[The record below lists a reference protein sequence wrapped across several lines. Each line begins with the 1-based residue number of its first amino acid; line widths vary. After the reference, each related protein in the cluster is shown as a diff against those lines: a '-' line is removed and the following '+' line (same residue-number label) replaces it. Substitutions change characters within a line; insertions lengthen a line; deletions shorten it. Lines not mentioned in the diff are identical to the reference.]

1 MKNFIKTCFSTR
13 PSVTLPPA
21 ELEYAIE
28 ELRIFQENIESA
40 CLFLKQQ
47 HPQTFLPS
55 SSKTPLYL
63 VIGASEA
70 GKSTLLT
77 QSGLNLI
84 DAHRQN
90 ISNPSS
96 TRYCHFWF
104 SDKAI
109 WVDTAGHYTTANPN
123 NPSINLAWRGLIK
136 LIDSYKNRCPL
147 SGLIIAIDLADL
159 ARDPQKAQ
167 QILINIKQRIYEI
180 ARYVHELPMFLILTK
195 VDLIA
200 GFSDFFADLTGGTER
215 QQAFGIGLQD
225 LIGATR
231 PIQVFADKF
240 DLFMQKLQTRVFGR
254 LQQETS
260 LEKRGTIQDFPLQIE
275 RLKEVIE
282 EIVNEIPHNAQ
293 TRLQGIYFTSAVQHG
308 LAIDCLPLP
317 FMETP
322 NQEGKNIT
330 RNNAYLRGQQPYFV
344 GQLFQH
350 IINKNEGNKGKK
362 NVSSPTPHYLSLLR
376 TLLPLS
382 VIIIGGFTLYGSYL
396 SSLNSLTNLR
406 NVTQQ
411 YASILTEGDSNTKLN
426 QTYLLLQKTTK
437 DFHNTWWQFSTSPN
451 LNNLISSITKAYHSL
466 LRSVFIP
473 QLKAI
478 LEASLNAPIENQ
490 KPLDFYN
497 ALKAYL
503 MLGNQDRRDITYL
516 QKWFDSYWE
525 KTYSNNKD
533 LLLQQNLFLPAVLQN
548 NLNIDTDERVINV
561 ARAALTNVALDQ
573 LIFALFADQS
583 PLLKQ
588 HISTESSSI
597 ASFLSQE
604 FSIAKLYTE
613 PSVAETYNH
622 LSSTAS
628 NTITH
633 DWVLGLDQQGEQQ
646 NSLLADTKQLNRKI
660 RSIYLTRYVVAWN
673 DALNKVKITEFKDL
687 KQTVNDLQCLTKQSS
702 PLLGLL
708 HLVKAN
714 TISPRNDAQFNDL
727 VTAPFKNWQAIDEQ
741 KLQQILV
748 NLVNYLTPLTNSL
761 DHSQKSWGATKE
773 AMEQNKLPNEIEALR
788 SFAEKQPEPLRTW
801 LVTLAN
807 NSWDILL
814 QESKDYLNL
823 TWEKTVTPKFIT
835 TLQNRYPLS
844 KDSTSDV
851 SFEDFT
857 KFFGAHGVMDSFFAS
872 YLQPFVDTSKPY
884 WVWKKIANH
893 KIDISQETLEMFM
906 RASLIRKMFYPN
918 DIKHP
923 ISHFSLTPL
932 EIAPEVK
939 SFTLM
944 MEGQTIFAMPSRMG
958 SRWITWPGPKAENVA
973 LEFVDREGK
982 NTQATFGGPWAWF
995 KLLDKSSLQSTG
1007 DPRRYTLSFDL
1018 NGYSIK
1024 YQLVA
1029 DKLVNPFIPDIL
1041 ANFRCVEKF

>member
-1 MKNFIKTCFSTR
+1 MKNFIKDCLFSR
-13 PSVTLPPA
+13 PSAVLPPA
-21 ELEYAIE
+21 ELEYAVE

-40 CLFLKQQ
+40 CLFLKQRR
-47 HPQTFLPS
+47 PQTFLPS
-55 SSKTPLYL
+55 FTKTPLYL

-104 SDKAI
+104 SDKEI

-123 NPSINLAWRGLIK
+123 NVSINLAWRGLIK

-147 SGLIIAIDLADL
+147 SGLVIAIDLADL

-167 QILINIKQRIYEI
+167 QILLNIKQRIYEI
-180 ARYVHELPMFLILTK
+180 ARYVHGLPMFLVLTK

-200 GFSDFFADLTGGTER
+200 GFGDFFADLTGGTER

-231 PIQVFADKF
+231 PTQVFADKF
-240 DLFMQKLQTRVFGR
+240 DLFMQKLQARVFGR

-275 RLKEVIE
+275 RLKEVIA

-293 TRLQGIYFTSAVQHG
+293 ARLQGIYFTSAVQHG
-308 LAIDCLPLP
+308 LTIDCLPLP

-322 NQEGKNIT
+322 NQEGKNIP

-350 IINKNEGNKGKK
+350 IITKTEGNKGKK
-362 NVSSPTPHYLSLLR
+362 NFLSSTPRYLSLLN

-382 VIIIGGFTLYGSYL
+382 IIVIGGVSLYANYL
-396 SSLNSLTNLR
+396 SSLNSLNNLHH
-406 NVTQQ
+406 VAQQ
-411 YASILTEGDSNTKLN
+411 YSLILAEGDSNTKLN
-426 QTYLLLQKTTK
+426 QTYLLLQKTNEN
-437 DFHNTWWQFSTSPN
+437 FHNHWWQFSTSPN
-451 LNNLISSITKAYHSL
+451 INNLNTSITKTYHDL

-473 QLKAI
+473 QLKAV

-490 KPLDFYN
+490 KPLEFYN

-503 MLGNQDRRDITYL
+503 MLSNQDRRDISYL
-516 QKWFDSYWE
+516 QKWFDSYWG

-561 ARAALTNVALDQ
+561 ARAALTNVVLDQ
-573 LIFALFADQS
+573 LIFSLFADQS
-583 PLLKQ
+583 PLLNQ
-588 HISTESSSI
+588 HISTENSSI
-597 ASFLSQE
+597 TSFSAQE
-604 FSIAKLYTE
+604 FNIAKLYTE
-613 PSVAETYNH
+613 PYVEKIYTQLA
-622 LSSTAS
+622 STAS
-628 NTITH
+628 NAIAH
-633 DWVLGLDQQGEQQ
+633 DWILGLDQQGEQQ
-646 NSLLADTKQLNRKI
+646 NALLADTTQLSRKV
-660 RSIYLTRYVVAWN
+660 RSIYLTHYVVAWN
-673 DALNKVKITEFKDL
+673 DALNKVTITEFKDF
-687 KQTVNDLQCLTKQSS
+687 KQAANELQNLAKQSS
-702 PLLGLL
+702 PLFGLL

-727 VTAPFKNWQAIDEQ
+727 VIAPFKNWQAIDEQ
-741 KLQQILV
+741 KLQQILT
-748 NLVNYLTPLTNSL
+748 NLANYLTPLANSI
-761 DHSQKSWGATKE
+761 DHSQKSWLATKE
-773 AMEQNKLPNEIEALR
+773 AMEQNKLPKEIEALR
-788 SFAEKQPEPLRTW
+788 IFAENQPEPLRTW

-807 NSWDILL
+807 NSWGILL
-814 QESKDYLNL
+814 QESKDYLNAMW
-823 TWEKTVTPKFIT
+823 TKTVAPKFIT
-835 TLQNRYPLS
+835 TLQDRYPLT
-844 KDSTSDV
+844 KDATSDV

-857 KFFGAHGVMDSFFAS
+857 KFFGSKGIIDSFFAS
-872 YLQPFVDTSKPY
+872 SLQPFVDMSKPY

-893 KIDISQETLEMFM
+893 KLDLSQETLEMFM
-906 RASLIRKMFYPN
+906 RASLIQKMFYPN

-923 ISHFSLTPL
+923 ISHFSLNPI
-932 EIAPEVK
+932 EIAPGVK
-939 SFTLM
+939 SFTLIL
-944 MEGQTIFAMPSRMG
+944 EGQTVFAMPGKMEM
-958 SRWITWPGPKAENVA
+958 RWITWPGPKAGSIA
-973 LEFVDREGK
+973 LEFVDQEGK
-982 NTQATFGGPWAWF
+982 NTQATFSGPWAWF

-1007 DPRRYTLSFDL
+1007 DPHRYTLSFDL

-1029 DKLVNPFIPDIL
+1029 NKLVNPFIPDIL
-1041 ANFRCVEKF
+1041 TNFRCVEKF